1 MSAIRNAVAPDLRPI
16 AAWVAIAVAA
26 LIVWGSLF
34 PFEFAWPTMAE
45 LQRRLGLVA
54 SEHATRSDLVAN
66 FLLYIPFGALC
77 ALAIGARARSRR
89 IVRAAVIGAMLSA
102 AIEITQLGTLHRVTS
117 VIDLGL
123 NTLGSLLGALLAVG
137 YLAVGERWIMQGL
150 LRARPAVV
158 PFGLILLWLTAD
170 FAPFVPRF
178 SWADIRESLGG
189 FWLQPWSW
197 RHVLFEFGSWC
208 LLTECARRIWRL
220 PTALLACLIF
230 LAATIAARLLIATQ
244 HLMPQELVAWS
255 SVCLA
260 IALSI
265 GVRNA
270 ERARWV
276 AGFGLLA
283 LLAHELLPWSLSS
296 HAQKFLWLPFSGS
309 LLAGHNYHNL
319 LEKIFIYSACLW
331 SLALCRRRYWS
342 SVVLMILGVGMIE
355 ILQIWVPSQEPEIT
369 DVLLVIAAAAAYG
382 LLQRVQA
389 YAFGVDSA
397 RRVSY

>member
-1 MSAIRNAVAPDLRPI
+1 MSAIRSAVAPDHRGV
-16 AAWVAIAVAA
+16 AAWIALAVAA

-34 PFEFAWPTMAE
+34 PFEFAWPSMTE
-45 LQRRLGLVA
+45 LHRRLALIA

-77 ALAIGARARSRR
+77 ALAIGARKRSRR
-89 IVRAAVIGAMLSA
+89 IVQATVTSAILSA
-102 AIEITQLGTLHRVTS
+102 AVEISQLSTLHRVTS

-123 NTLGSLLGALLAVG
+123 NTLGGLLGALLAVG

-178 SWADIRESLGG
+178 GWGEIRDSLSG

-197 RHVLFEFGSWC
+197 RHVFFEFGSWC

-220 PTALLACLIF
+220 QTALLACLI
-230 LAATIAARLLIATQ
+230 LLIATILARLLVATQ
-244 HLMPQELVAWS
+244 HLLPQEFVAWS
-255 SVCLA
+255 AVTLA

-265 GVRNA
+265 GIRNA
-270 ERARWV
+270 QRARWV
-276 AGFGLLA
+276 AGCGLLA
-283 LLAHELLPWSLSS
+283 LLAHEFLPWSISS
-296 HAQKFLWLPFSGS
+296 HAQKFLWVPFSGS
-309 LLAGHNYHNL
+309 LLAGHNYQNL
-319 LEKIFIYSACLW
+319 LEKIFLYSACLW
-331 SLALCRRRYWS
+331 SLELCRRRYWS
-342 SVVLMILGVGMIE
+342 SVVLMLLGVGAIE
-355 ILQIWVPSQEPEIT
+355 TFQIWMPSQEPEIT
-369 DVLLVIAAAAAYG
+369 DVLLVIGAAAAYW

-389 YAFGVDSA
+389 YALGVDSA

>member
-1 MSAIRNAVAPDLRPI
+1 MSAIRNVVAPDYRGI
-16 AAWVAIAVAA
+16 AAWIAVAVA
-26 LIVWGSLF
+26 AMIVWGSLF
-34 PFEFAWPTMAE
+34 PFEFAWLSMAQ
-45 LQRRLGLVA
+45 LQRRLGLIA

-77 ALAIGARARSRR
+77 ALAIGVGERSRC
-89 IVRAAVIGAMLSA
+89 IVRATGIGAILSA
-102 AIEITQLGTLHRVTS
+102 AIEISQLSTLHRVTS

-150 LRARPAVV
+150 LRTRPAVV

-178 SWADIRESLGG
+178 SWAEIRESLSG
-189 FWLQPWSW
+189 FWLQSWSW

-220 PTALLACLIF
+220 PTALLTCLIL

-255 SVCLA
+255 AVCFA
-260 IALSI
+260 IAISI
-265 GVRNA
+265 GIRNA
-270 ERARWV
+270 DRARW
-276 AGFGLLA
+276 AAAFGLLA
-283 LLAHELLPWSLSS
+283 LLAHELLPWSWSS
-296 HAQKFLWLPFSGS
+296 HAQRFLWLPFSGS
-309 LLAGHNYHNL
+309 LLAGHNYQNL

-342 SVVLMILGVGMIE
+342 SVALMIFGVGAIE
-355 ILQIWVPSQEPEIT
+355 ILQIWMPSQEPEIT
-369 DVLLVIAAAAAYG
+369 DVLLVIGAAAAYQ

-389 YAFGVDSA
+389 YAFGIDSA